1 VRSILN
7 VYCQPFCLWGTA
19 GTANECEKEKEA
31 RRDRVEKLTYSQG
44 GCEILK
50 SKIYIYIYIYIYMSF
65 QNLPFTF
72 ESEGQNDQKDYS
84 IL

>member
-1 VRSILN
+1 VCSILN

-19 GTANECEKEKEA
+19 GTSNECEKEKEA
-31 RRDRVEKLTYSQG
+31 RRDRVEKLTSSLG

-50 SKIYIYIYIYIYMSF
+50 SKKNIYMSF

-72 ESEGQNDQKDYS
+72 ESEGQNDQNDYS